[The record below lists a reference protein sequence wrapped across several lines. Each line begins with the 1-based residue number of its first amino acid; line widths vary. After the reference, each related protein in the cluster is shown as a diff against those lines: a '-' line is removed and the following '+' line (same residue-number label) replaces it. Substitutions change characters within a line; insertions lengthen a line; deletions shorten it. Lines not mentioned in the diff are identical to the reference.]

1 MSKSEI
7 VNNARLSVKIDLK
20 ETDYKSV
27 TEFGTFPDVRNAD
40 KENVVSNIQKPEIIN
55 KTKLSVKT
63 GMRENN
69 GNKTEIDGKVSTTKL
84 CIPPEVMTSPISLSI
99 IEGSPSVVKRTLEE
113 TNSEEEAH
121 SISDHP
127 TVINHNI
134 LNLDSAAVQTPE
146 GDQVQVSSTPA
157 VDQVQFSFNHANMDI
172 KDILNNSLP
181 R

>member
-1 MSKSEI
+1 M
-7 VNNARLSVKIDLK
+7 
-20 ETDYKSV
+20 
-27 TEFGTFPDVRNAD
+27 RNTD

-69 GNKTEIDGKVSTTKL
+69 GNKAEIDGKVSTTKL

-99 IEGSPSVVKRTLEE
+99 IESSPSVVKRTLEE
-113 TNSEEEAH
+113 ANSEEEAH

-134 LNLDSAAVQTPE
+134 LNLDSAAVQTPVV
-146 GDQVQVSSTPA
+146 DQVQVSSTPA

-181 R
+181 RREGLMRDAVLKYSMRAIIPLTFA